1 MKYQQKHGCG
11 FHNSTVFQMK
21 MPQSGFTHTQC
32 PVPRLP
38 GREKHLFGCSQTEGN
53 KVFKEFTDKLE
64 HEVKAEAQVQ

>member
-1 MKYQQKHGCG
+1 
-11 FHNSTVFQMK
+11 MK